1 MTQRQREFKEVIM
14 DNTRNAK
21 TRMAS
26 KTDYYT
32 VKLRLE
38 RTLDWLKLAEQEIN
52 HTGEH
57 RSKMLD
63 WANGDIDAAMR
74 RVRITIRN
82 IEDGTSWHE

>member
-1 MTQRQREFKEVIM
+1 M

-21 TRMAS
+21 TRMAG
-26 KTDYYT
+26 KPDYTT

-38 RTLDWLKLAEQEIN
+38 RTLDCLRWAEQELN

-63 WANGDIDAAMR
+63 WANGDIDAAIR
-74 RVRITIRN
+74 RINLTIRN